1 MAYREVWSVE
11 IVEVIRR
18 WQLGESQ
25 RAIARA
31 TGIARN
37 TVGKY
42 VREAVAA
49 GIKPGG
55 EPGSEALLPSLLR
68 KNQPGP
74 SPGNGPGSLSDS
86 LDSRKDR
93 ITTWLSQ
100 ERLQLTRIHELLMRE
115 GVTVSYTTLRRFV
128 RQAGLGKG
136 PKMTVRM
143 ADWPPGEAAEMDFG
157 RLGMLVG
164 EVAGKHRQVWA
175 LLIVLPASRHQF
187 VWPLLRQTLPE
198 VIAGLEA
205 AWRFFRGVPK
215 RLILDNFP
223 AAVAGPDPLTPRP
236 TRGFLEYSQARGF
249 LVDPARV
256 RHPKDKPHVERNVQ
270 YVRERFFKGGDFR
283 DLEDLRGQAEHWCL
297 EVAGQ
302 RVHGTTRKLPLAVF
316 RSEEQPRLQ
325 PYDGVIYDVPLWR
338 EATVHPDHHISFSQA
353 LYSVPAQTCS
363 PGTKVEVRG
372 DSSLVRIYRRG
383 ELVKVHGRQ
392 SRGGRATDPED
403 YPAERTTYALRA
415 PDRVIRQATALGPS
429 AGTFATKLFEGPLPW
444 AKLRQGQK
452 LLRLAEK
459 YTAARLDAACSRALD
474 HELIDVR
481 RLERIL
487 SLALEKPE
495 PIAAPVVLVPLSSR
509 FARPGS
515 DFDHHHRRLRLAIGG
530 QARLPLVVDSPWR
543 EVVT

>member
-1 MAYREVWSVE
+1 MAYREVWTVQ
-11 IVEVIRR
+11 VLEVIRR

-25 RAIARA
+25 RGIALA
-31 TGIARN
+31 TGLSRN
-37 TVGKY
+37 TVEKY
-42 VREAVAA
+42 VRWAVAA
-49 GIKPGG
+49 GVVQGGAPPG
-55 EPGSEALLPSLLR
+55 EDLLASLLR

-74 SPGNGPGSLSDS
+74 SPGRGKSVVASLESEKE
-86 LDSRKDR
+86 RV
-93 ITTWLSQ
+93 TAWLSKDH
-100 ERLQLTRIHELLMRE
+100 LQLTRVHELLLRE
-115 GVTVSYTTLRRFV
+115 GLTVSYTTLRRFV
-128 RQAGLGKG
+128 SLAGLGKG
-136 PKMTVRM
+136 EKTTVRM
-143 ADWPPGEAAEMDFG
+143 ADWPPGEVAEMDFG
-157 RLGMLVG
+157 RLGMLIDG
-164 EVAGKHRQVWA
+164 AAAKRRQVWA
-175 LLIVLPASRHQF
+175 LIVVLPYSRHQF
-187 VWPLLRQTLPE
+187 VWPLLTQTLPD
-198 VIAGLEA
+198 VIEGLEA

-223 AAVAGPDPLTPRP
+223 AAMAGPDALIPRP

-249 LVDPARV
+249 LIDPARV

-283 DLEDLRGQAEHWCL
+283 DLADLRDQAEHWCL

-302 RVHGTTRKLPLAVF
+302 RIHGTTRKLPLEVF
-316 RSEEQPRLQ
+316 RSEEQSRLQ

-353 LYSVPAQTCS
+353 LYSVPASTCP

-383 ELVKVHGRQ
+383 ELVKIHGRQ
-392 SRGGRATDPED
+392 APGGRATDPDD

-415 PDRVIRQATALGPS
+415 PDRVIRQATTLGAS
-429 AGTFATKLFEGPLPW
+429 VGTFAERLFEGPLPW

-495 PIAAPVVLVPLSSR
+495 PVAVPVVLVPLSSR

-515 DFDHHHRRLRLAIGG
+515 AFDHRHRMSVANASQGL
-530 QARLPLVVDSPWR
+530 LPL
-543 EVVT
+543 EVAT